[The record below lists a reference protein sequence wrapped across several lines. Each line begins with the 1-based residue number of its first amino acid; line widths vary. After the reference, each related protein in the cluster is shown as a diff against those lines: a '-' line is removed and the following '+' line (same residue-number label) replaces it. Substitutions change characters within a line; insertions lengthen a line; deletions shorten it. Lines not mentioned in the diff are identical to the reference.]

1 MPDTGLDL
9 SPGTTL
15 VAKLLNNSG
24 VVQVEDT
31 EERDGQE
38 FVKLS
43 GRGDITLRLPLEE
56 TARLLRPPVP
66 KDQAKRW
73 LATLRNAETVA
84 DERPFSQRYPEYEAV
99 LAEGASDELVDTL
112 RRLYASRYAPARG
125 DKRLISLYEQIAVGE
140 IVHVLDLAEADL
152 VEELHAIHAVAGTF
166 APDAPE
172 RPA

>member
-24 VVQVEDT
+24 VVQVEGT

-38 FVKLS
+38 LVRLT
-43 GRGDITLRLPLEE
+43 GRGDITLRLPLDE
-56 TARLLRPPVP
+56 TARLLRPPVS
-66 KDQAKRW
+66 KDQAEQW
-73 LATLRNAETVA
+73 LATLREAETVT
-84 DERPFSQRYPEYEAV
+84 DERPFVERYPEYEAI
-99 LAEGASDELVDTL
+99 LAEGASDELVDAL

-140 IVHVLDLAEADL
+140 IAHVLDLAEADL
-152 VEELHAIHAVAGTF
+152 IEELHTIHAVGGTF
-166 APDAPE
+166 APDALK
-172 RPA
+172 RSA